1 MKSNY
6 QIKNIAFFA
15 LNRQISTYNRSY
27 TNTSALETVRLC
39 KVIAIQWR
47 NCINN
52 CFNLFFQSGSKKYQN
67 IVFLLIFRTRYVR
80 WIFLNPSY
88 TAPSGLILPG
98 LAPGPPYK
106 LGRSLS
112 ARLAGGESPLDS
124 PKQARESRFPKPLR
138 VA

>member
-1 MKSNY
+1 MINKNQSTHIFFNQEVRKIAVIRTQAHCFQCACVKSSPY
-6 QIKNIAFFA
+6 SGEIV
-15 LNRQISTYNRSY
+15 STTASICF
-27 TNTSALETVRLC
+27 S
-39 KVIAIQWR
+39 KVAR
-47 NCINN
+47 
-52 CFNLFFQSGSKKYQN
+52 KKYQN

-124 PKQARESRFPKPLR
+124 PKQARESRRFPKPYG
-138 VA
+138 

>member
-1 MKSNY
+1 MIN
-6 QIKNIAFFA
+6 KNQSTHIFFNQEVRKIAVIRIQAHHFQCACVNPLPYSGEIVSTTASIRFLKVSRYFFD
-15 LNRQISTYNRSY
+15 T
-27 TNTSALETVRLC
+27 TS
-39 KVIAIQWR
+39 
-47 NCINN
+47 
-52 CFNLFFQSGSKKYQN
+52 
-67 IVFLLIFRTRYVR
+67 LLTSPLTRYVR

-124 PKQARESRFPKPLR
+124 PKQARESRRFPKPLR

>member
-1 MKSNY
+1 MFLNQAVRKIAVIRTQAHWKRCACVKSSPNFGEIV
-6 QIKNIAFFA
+6 QTTDTTHFLKQCITSIKRSIAHACDTSFFA
-15 LNRQISTYNRSY
+15 M
-27 TNTSALETVRLC
+27 
-39 KVIAIQWR
+39 
-47 NCINN
+47 
-52 CFNLFFQSGSKKYQN
+52 FH
-67 IVFLLIFRTRYVR
+67 TRYVR